1 MLLSTAMLFIKQ
13 IETVSSQIIFLLI
26 WKLLSVKFFTFF
38 FLFFS
43 FIIRINSI
51 KEYKILKAGETSC
64 QLIEV
69 EIESINHFPSKP
81 NSTFRIEI

>member
-1 MLLSTAMLFIKQ
+1 MLFIKQ

-26 WKLLSVKFFTFF
+26 WKLLSVKFFIFF

-43 FIIRINSI
+43 FIICINSI
-51 KEYKILKAGETSC
+51 KEYKILKADETTC

>member
-1 MLLSTAMLFIKQ
+1 MLFIKQ

-26 WKLLSVKFFTFF
+26 WKLLSVKFFIFF

-43 FIIRINSI
+43 FIICINSI
-51 KEYKILKAGETSC
+51 KEYKILKAGEITC

>member
-1 MLLSTAMLFIKQ
+1 MKPDHI
-13 IETVSSQIIFLLI
+13 LI
-26 WKLLSVKFFTFF
+26 NLEATECQVFHIFF
-38 FLFFS
+38 FLIFS

-51 KEYKILKAGETSC
+51 KEYKILKADETTC

>member
-13 IETVSSQIIFLLI
+13 IETVSSQIIFLII
-26 WKLLSVKFFTFF
+26 WKLLSVKFFIF
-38 FLFFS
+38 
-43 FIIRINSI
+43 FIICINSI
-51 KEYKILKAGETSC
+51 KEYKILKAGETTC

>member
-1 MLLSTAMLFIKQ
+1 MLFIKQ

-26 WKLLSVKFFTFF
+26 WKLLSVKFFIFF

-43 FIIRINSI
+43 FIICINSI

>member
-1 MLLSTAMLFIKQ
+1 MLFIKQ

-26 WKLLSVKFFTFF
+26 WKLLSVKFFIFF

-43 FIIRINSI
+43 FIICINSI
-51 KEYKILKAGETSC
+51 KEYKILKAGETTC

>member
-1 MLLSTAMLFIKQ
+1 MLFIKQ

-26 WKLLSVKFFTFF
+26 WKLLSVKFFIFF

-43 FIIRINSI
+43 FIICINSI
-51 KEYKILKAGETSC
+51 KEYKILKAGETTC

-81 NSTFRIEI
+81 NSTFRIEIY

>member
-13 IETVSSQIIFLLI
+13 IETVSSQIIFLII
-26 WKLLSVKFFTFF
+26 WKLLSVKFFIFF
-38 FLFFS
+38 FLIFS
-43 FIIRINSI
+43 FIKCINSI

>member
-1 MLLSTAMLFIKQ
+1 MLFNKQ
-13 IETVSSQIIFLLI
+13 VETVSSQIIFLLI
-26 WKLLSVKFFTFF
+26 WKLLSVKFFIFF

-43 FIIRINSI
+43 FIICINSI
-51 KEYKILKAGETSC
+51 KEYKILKAGETTC

>member
-1 MLLSTAMLFIKQ
+1 MLFIKQ

-26 WKLLSVKFFTFF
+26 WKLLSVKFFIFF
-38 FLFFS
+38 FLIFS
-43 FIIRINSI
+43 FIICINSI
-51 KEYKILKAGETSC
+51 KEYKILKAGETTC
-64 QLIEV
+64 QLLEV